1 MSYNR
6 RPARAWASP
15 IVLAKKKNGGVRFCV
30 DFRRVN
36 EVIRVKMLIL
46 YRALMTVT
54 PNFVLPGNG
63 PADLIRLPEMVRRTK
78 SRCLKWSTGPFQA
91 AQNGPTLPVLVR

>member
-1 MSYNR
+1 MTSH
-6 RPARAWASP
+6 ALSFWRASS
-15 IVLAKKKNGGVRFCV
+15 
-30 DFRRVN
+30 FRRACSAVGRSDATSF
-36 EVIRVKMLIL
+36 VSW
-46 YRALMTVT
+46 AVT